1 MEKYLQNLTIK
12 QKIRLGFGVIWAVLA
27 IITLQAVINL
37 YVVRQNVSE
46 VVLEKQPIA
55 LGASE
60 DVLTL
65 EKSMVALSL
74 YMSTNEPV
82 ALERYQ
88 RGYDQVFKSVHE
100 TLEGFKNAKN
110 VNQDLQAEYQEIYLN
125 LQNLP
130 NLVDQLVELEVDH
143 SKKFPAFKYVEE
155 HMQGLANLFMH
166 ETTLMINSELDE
178 LSAERK
184 NILGDLVLLQKSW
197 LGVMSSLRGYVA
209 FRTDGMSDQVEQY
222 LDSSEKL
229 IGSLSSQNAV
239 EFTMTEEEG
248 LENVW
253 EYYQA
258 YRSHFMQLKEIHSSD
273 QWRLDIWL
281 MKTEIEPLYQ
291 KIEVGLMDISKEAAR
306 EMVEVGE
313 SVVQSSLYNIFIVLT
328 VSVIGQMLGML
339 VSRRITR
346 AVVEPVTNA
355 SNAMKAI
362 AEEDGDLTQRLPENG
377 KDELADLARYF
388 NQFIERIQL
397 MLKEVSQTISELE
410 VSSQGLLH
418 ITHETKTGTQQ
429 QLDSSRYLSDAMILM
444 ISKAKSVEDHSHN
457 TSNATQQAATRVKEG
472 GEKVKGTALEIR
484 SLSVGM
490 QDMTEAVSQLRED
503 GEAIGTVVNVI
514 REIAEQTN
522 LLSLNAAIEAA
533 RAGEHG
539 RGFAVVADEVRGLAQ
554 RTQESTVQIER
565 IIDKI
570 RKATLSTV
578 KMVEKSQL
586 ATDASCNAVYS
597 SEQTLNPVSILMDDI
612 NKMSEQMF
620 SAAHSQSE
628 LAQEINNNIRQIHEV
643 TEKSVIGAENTELA
657 GHNMQKLADKLE
669 RLVHQFKI

>member
-12 QKIRLGFGVIWAVLA
+12 QKIRLGFGVIWGVLA
-27 IITLQAVINL
+27 IITLQAVVNL

-55 LGASE
+55 LGTSE
-60 DVLTL
+60 VVLTL

-74 YMSTNEPV
+74 YMSTNEP
-82 ALERYQ
+82 ASLERYQ
-88 RGYDQVFKSVHE
+88 QGYDHVFQSVHD
-100 TLEGFKNAKN
+100 TLEGFKGKTNI
-110 VNQDLQAEYQEIYLN
+110 NQRLQAEYQEIYLN

-130 NLVDQLVELEVDH
+130 NLVDRLVELEVNR
-143 SKKFPAFKYVEE
+143 SKNYPAFQYVEDN
-155 HMQGLANLFMH
+155 MQGLANQFMH
-166 ETTLMINSELDE
+166 ETTLMINSELVD
-178 LSAERK
+178 LSAERQK
-184 NILGDLVLLQKSW
+184 ILGDLVLLQKNW

-209 FRTDGMSDQVEQY
+209 FRTEGMSEQVEQY

-229 IGSLSSQNAV
+229 ITSLSGPQAV
-239 EFTMTEEEG
+239 ELTLTEEDG
-248 LENVW
+248 LQNVW
-253 EYYQA
+253 DYYQA
-258 YRSHFMQLKEIHSSD
+258 YREHFMQLKAIHKGD
-273 QWRLDIWL
+273 QWRMDTWL
-281 MKTEIEPLYQ
+281 MKTEIQPLYQ
-291 KIEVGLMDISKEAAR
+291 EIEVGLMNISKEAAQ
-306 EMVEVGE
+306 EMVEVGQ
-313 SVVQSSLYNIFIVLT
+313 SVVESSLYNIFIVLT

-355 SNAMKAI
+355 TNAMKAI
-362 AEEDGDLTQRLPENG
+362 AEEDGDLTQRLPESG

-397 MLKEVSQTISELE
+397 MLKEVSQTIGELE
-410 VSSQGLLH
+410 VSSQGLLN
-418 ITHETKTGTQQ
+418 ITNETKTGTQQ
-429 QLDSSRYLSDAMILM
+429 QLDSSRYLSDAMIMM

-472 GEKVKGTALEIR
+472 GEKVKGTALEIKG
-484 SLSVGM
+484 LSDGM
-490 QDMTEAVSQLRED
+490 YEMTQAVSLLRED

-539 RGFAVVADEVRGLAQ
+539 RGFAVVADEVRGLAK
-554 RTQESTVQIER
+554 RTQESTLQIEK

-578 KMVEKSQL
+578 KMVEKSQQ

-597 SEQTLNPVSILMDDI
+597 SEQALNPVSILMDDI

-620 SAAHSQSE
+620 NAAHSQSE

-643 TEKSVIGAENTELA
+643 TEKSVVGAENTELA

-669 RLVHQFKI
+669 RLVHQFKT